1 MSELERDGD
10 GSNSSALGRDPVA
23 SRRPVRQTE
32 QAFIAAATTLF
43 AEKGYNGTSISDLA
57 QQLGLTSA
65 SLYYHVD
72 GKQDLL
78 LRVLE
83 TGMANFLDRLEAVL
97 VRDLRPKEKLG
108 LAVENHLDFVLTR
121 QNAVAVFLRERRFL
135 KSPYREQ
142 YDAKVDRY
150 DRLFTSLVQEAM
162 DAGEI
167 PSGEATLVR
176 LSILGMINW
185 AVEWYDPAGR
195 FSQQEIMRSMSH
207 LIMVQML
214 PSPGAAADRG
224 STDGPRRPDRTP
236 AGESGSARS

>member
-1 MSELERDGD
+1 M
-10 GSNSSALGRDPVA
+10 
-23 SRRPVRQTE
+23 RQTE
-32 QAFIAAATTLF
+32 QAFIAAATALF
-43 AEKGYNGTSISDLA
+43 AEKGYNGTSISDVA
-57 QQLGLTSA
+57 QQLGLTTA

-97 VRDLRPKEKLG
+97 VQDLAPKEKLR

-142 YDAKVDRY
+142 YEARVDRY
-150 DRLFTSLVQEAM
+150 DQLFTTLVQEAM

-167 PSGEATLVR
+167 PPGEATLVR

-195 FSQQEIMRSMSH
+195 FDQDKIIRAMSD

-214 PSPGAAADRG
+214 ALPGDDA
-224 STDGPRRPDRTP
+224 STK
-236 AGESGSARS
+236 RS